1 MIGFLAT
8 KMLVDQLII
17 LYTHINYLF
26 DKLTILSN
34 FRTHSLEMVSLLTKL
49 DAALYKLGQNVS
61 WAGAHCKL
69 MRPYSNGTAKFPNL
83 WANKKE
89 RHRSRVPY

>member
-49 DAALYKLGQNVS
+49 DAVLYKLSQKVS
-61 WAGAHCKL
+61 
-69 MRPYSNGTAKFPNL
+69 
-83 WANKKE
+83 
-89 RHRSRVPY
+89 

>member
-49 DAALYKLGQNVS
+49 DAALYKLSQNMS
-61 WAGAHCKL
+61 WAGAHRKL
-69 MRPYSNGTAKFPNL
+69 MRPYSNG
-83 WANKKE
+83 
-89 RHRSRVPY
+89 HR